1 MGWTIPELN
10 ERMSAYEAAQK
21 EILEQIDPWGPK
33 RGDYRAAVIAW
44 VTASCFSK
52 TTPKFRKFLRMF
64 DFCEKQEQ
72 TDEDIGQIFEQM
84 AGVQNE
90 CRIRE

>member
-1 MGWTIPELN
+1 MGWTVPELN
-10 ERMSAYEAAQK
+10 ERMSAYELAQK

-52 TTPKFRKFLRMF
+52 AAPKFRKFLRMF
-64 DFCEKQEQ
+64 DFGEKHEQ
-72 TDEDIGQIFEQM
+72 TDEDIENIFKQM
-84 AGVQNE
+84 AGK
-90 CRIRE
+90 

>member
-1 MGWTIPELN
+1 MALGWTVPELN
-10 ERMSAYEAAQK
+10 ERMSAYELAQK

-52 TTPKFRKFLRMF
+52 RTPKFKKFLRMF
-64 DFCEKQEQ
+64 DFCEKYEQ
-72 TDEDIGQIFEQM
+72 KDDEVDAIFGQIQSI
-84 AGVQNE
+84 GKQ
-90 CRIRE
+90 

>member
-1 MGWTIPELN
+1 
-10 ERMSAYEAAQK
+10 MSAYEAAQK

-72 TDEDIGQIFEQM
+72 TDEDRSGIYRPQQGEQTDKLF
-84 AGVQNE
+84 Q
-90 CRIRE
+90 